1 MVTTKKLMGL
11 WAVLLLGTGL
21 TACTTDMETDDIN
34 LESGIRLTAIHTGDI
49 HSRLLPYDM
58 DLMATDERLGMS
70 QSNEPFGGIARA
82 ATVIRKIRSQAQHS
96 IHVDSGDVFQ
106 GAPIFNEYHGEVEI
120 YALNYLGMDAFIIGN
135 HEFDDGVANLYDK
148 LSKAQF
154 QILAANYQ
162 WKPSQ
167 GNEYLPLKD
176 VARPYTI
183 INAQG
188 IKVGVIGMANYSSM
202 SSSTYGDNSL
212 GITVLENIQLVQSY
226 IDLLQNDVNIL
237 TMVTH
242 LGLGEDEDVIRKTVG
257 LDVVFGGHLH
267 VVLNPPKIIPDA
279 TTSIVDGREI
289 PNPKMV
295 PLVHSGA
302 FMKYVGHFDGVFYP
316 DYIVRPEIYQNE
328 DIQGKIVDENGNVVA
343 DQDYGKLRKWDLTLV
358 SHKYTPIP
366 IESNIQEDAELSLLM
381 APYERELARRLN
393 LRYIV
398 GYAPQTLKRFGTGGN
413 DSPLGNFLADA
424 MMVRQRVEADF
435 GATNSLGIR
444 TDINQ
449 GPVTNDQLYN
459 VFPFPN
465 TVSSMTLSGSEV
477 WSLLDY
483 NTYRSMNR
491 GCQSQLQVSGVR
503 YSLDCHTAKRVVDD
517 YLDMGYLFEYQ
528 YRVDIFNDLCRK
540 LDPMP
545 SYCEIQYLDPSNKG
559 LDPSMMDR
567 SKNVYNVHFAKNIEF
582 VRGACET
589 DTDCPYNEDGISF
602 CKVIEDTQLGEYKAC
617 VERVQPQ
624 WFYKFATNNYMA
636 HGGSGF
642 TTLKYNTTQ
651 RDTPVELRA
660 VLLDSIEKQTSCY
673 DRCIEDKV
681 QMTRSYF
688 GDQINTILIAQS
700 PNESSVLRTF
710 MESNGMPSYFID
722 DAFAQLSINDKYKI
736 ILNVFDENN
745 ENIRQQASFEMQQNP
760 GSCNRLT
767 NCKQDTAEFE
777 LRWCKQMYKYSEQE
791 VCLANHDT
799 TIDGTGP
806 GRCAGLSKTT
816 EYEKCLVTAYA
827 DVCGKKFYTRDIEE
841 CRELAELG
849 MIEGVTGGQCGS
861 YNINGVSESEYSK
874 CADAYLSQSEYSDC
888 AGLSTT
894 SEYDSCVNDA
904 YAKAEGICMEIACF
918 IASTDG
924 RQNPIRPRNEN
935 LEDDDEK
942 LNLSNGPAIMEAL
955 QAAGYDACY

>member
-11 WAVLLLGTGL
+11 WAVLLLGAGL

-34 LESGIRLTAIHTGDI
+34 LESGIRLTVIHTGDI

-58 DLMATDERLGMS
+58 DLMATDERLGMT
-70 QSNEPFGGIARA
+70 QANEPFGGIARA

-96 IHVDSGDVFQ
+96 LHVDSGDVFQ

-167 GNEYLPLKD
+167 GNEFLPLKD

-183 INAQG
+183 VNAQG
-188 IKVGVIGMANYSSM
+188 VKVGVIGMANFSSM
-202 SSSTYGDNSL
+202 SSSTYGDNNL
-212 GITVLENIQLVQSY
+212 GITVLENIQVVQSY
-226 IDLLQNDVNIL
+226 IDLLQNDVNIM

-267 VVLNPPKIIPDA
+267 IVLNPPKIIPDA
-279 TTSIVDGREI
+279 TKALVDGKEVDS
-289 PNPKMV
+289 PKMV

-302 FMKYVGHFDGVFYP
+302 FMKYVGHFDGIFYP
-316 DYIVRPEIYQNE
+316 DYMIRPEIYADEKQNNS
-328 DIQGKIVDENGNVVA
+328 VDGTLS
-343 DQDYGKLRKWDLTLV
+343 DGMRRWDLTLV

-366 IESNIQEDAELSLLM
+366 IESNIEEDAELALLL

-465 TVSSMTLSGSEV
+465 RVSSMTLSGTEV

-491 GCQSQLQVSGVR
+491 GCQSQLQVSGIR

-528 YRVDIFNDLCRK
+528 YRVDIFNELCRK

-545 SYCEIQYLDPSNKG
+545 SYCEIQYLDDSNKDLP
-559 LDPSMMDR
+559 LDQMDR
-567 SKNVYNVHFAKNIEF
+567 SKNVYNVHFAKDIKF
-582 VRGACET
+582 VRDSCET
-589 DTDCPYNEDGISF
+589 DADCAYSEDGISR
-602 CKVIEDTQLGEYKAC
+602 CEVIEDTQLGKYKAC
-617 VERVQPQ
+617 IELVQPQ

-651 RDTPVELRA
+651 HDTPVELRA

-673 DRCIEDKV
+673 NRCIEDEIQKAKS
-681 QMTRSYF
+681 QF
-688 GDQINTILIAQS
+688 GEKIN
-700 PNESSVLRTF
+700 EVLLMDAETQKTALVLLL
-710 MESNGMPSYFID
+710 GMLDYPISIID
-722 DAFAQLSINDKYKI
+722 DAFMQMSSADKYNTILSLVDEDERVRESAADKI
-736 ILNVFDENN
+736 AE
-745 ENIRQQASFEMQQNP
+745 NP
-760 GSCNRLT
+760 GSCKRLT
-767 NCKQDTAEFE
+767 NCRQDTAEFE
-777 LRWCKQMYKYSEQE
+777 LRWCKQMYRYSEQE
-791 VCLANHDT
+791 VCLANADA

-806 GRCAGLSKTT
+806 GKCAGLSKTT
-816 EYEKCLVTAYA
+816 EYDKCLAKAYA
-827 DVCGKKFYTRDIEE
+827 SVCGNKFFTTEIRDCQEE
-841 CRELAELG
+841 AELG
-849 MIEGVTGGQCGS
+849 LYESLGVSGHQCASTLDIFG
-861 YNINGVSESEYSK
+861 NSESEYSK
-874 CADAYLSQSEYSDC
+874 CVSPFLLEHPECD
-888 AGLSTT
+888 GLSTV
-894 SEYDSCVNDA
+894 SEYDSCVSDA
-904 YAKAEGICMEIACF
+904 YSKAEGICMEIACF

-924 RQNPIRPRNEN
+924 RQVPIRPRNEN
-935 LEDDDEK
+935 LEDIETI
-942 LNLSNGPAIMEAL
+942 NLSNGPAIMEAL
-955 QAAGYDACY
+955 QSAGYDACY